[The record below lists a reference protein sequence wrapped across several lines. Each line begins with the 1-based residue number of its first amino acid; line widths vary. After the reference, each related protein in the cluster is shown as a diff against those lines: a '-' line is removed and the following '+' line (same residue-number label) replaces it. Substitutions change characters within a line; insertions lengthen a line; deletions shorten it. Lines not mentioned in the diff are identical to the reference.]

1 MYLKC
6 DGNVL
11 DSGKYT
17 ARVTKY
23 MFHIFTSF
31 ACRHYNMLTVSQKI
45 SCCFRV
51 YDTAVKLSDS
61 LFRATQKIF
70 MSELLQYYKYFVSEA
85 NEGI

>member
-1 MYLKC
+1 
-6 DGNVL
+6 
-11 DSGKYT
+11 
-17 ARVTKY
+17 
-23 MFHIFTSF
+23 
-31 ACRHYNMLTVSQKI
+31 MLTVSQKI